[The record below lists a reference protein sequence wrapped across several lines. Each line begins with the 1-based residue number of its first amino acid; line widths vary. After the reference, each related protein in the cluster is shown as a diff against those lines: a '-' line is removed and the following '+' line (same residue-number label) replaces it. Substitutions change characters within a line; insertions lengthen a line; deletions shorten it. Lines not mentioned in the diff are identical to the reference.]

1 MPTLH
6 VKRTFEIPER
16 QLFVLVSSITDGEV
30 RPGMFIRAAPG
41 TKRAKNILIDK
52 IESTLHAGG
61 REICVCGSDYCVCIW
76 AGQKYA
82 EILRG
87 LKLAGQSF
95 VVEHAEL
102 EKPDA
107 ESAIS
112 SANK

>member
-6 VKRTFEIPER
+6 VKRTYEIPER

-52 IESTLHAGG
+52 VESTLHAGG
-61 REICVCGSDYCVCIW
+61 KEICVCGTDYCVCIW

-82 EILRG
+82 EVLRN
-87 LKLAGQSF
+87 LKLAGHTFQ
-95 VVEHAEL
+95 VEHAAL
-102 EKPDA
+102 EMVEAK
-107 ESAIS
+107 
-112 SANK
+112 N